1 MRIINKA
8 ALGLAIFG
16 LSLGTMPSAGATNI
30 IGTGGTIVSVVSFSA
45 ASTFN
50 DVIWIQ
56 GLSGTFTNCATDSNG
71 YLHVRFIRNTDGTNP
86 SADRIFT
93 LALTAYTLG
102 KTVNIQVSDSNTLNG
117 DCQVLYLQLT

>member
-8 ALGLAIFG
+8 TLGFVFLG
-16 LSLGTMPSAGATNI
+16 LSLGTMSSAGATNI
-30 IGTGGTIVSVVSFSA
+30 VGTGGTIESIVSFSA
-45 ASTFN
+45 ASSFN
-50 DVIWIQ
+50 DVIWIKGLQ
-56 GLSGTFTNCATDSNG
+56 GSFPNCTVDSNG
-71 YLHVRFIRNTDGTNP
+71 FLHARFIRNTDGTNP

-117 DCQVLYLQLT
+117 DCQVLYLQLN